1 MVLHCDELVPGG
13 HLSTVVFDTGRREGA
28 LRWCRDLM
36 FNREVLVSFHGELPV
51 KFTLHQALVQAVEPQ
66 IVLHIPDD
74 SHIFKVGI
82 DTCSFGKGVI
92 ELCAGTGSMGIGPVF
107 LGAHVV
113 ASLDKTPLA
122 AHHLEL
128 NHHGHVMCADLCD
141 PNNIWQLHQ
150 LIKDEQVTILLGF
163 PCQPYSSQGRMQGHR
178 DARASTLQHAIK
190 AVGLLQPQAVL
201 MECVCGASSDL
212 EVRSAIR
219 WICDF
224 LEWQCKE
231 VTLDLA
237 DQWPM
242 RRRRWWCLLVP
253 TAWANFE
260 LHPWAAIRPTPVIRN
275 LFTRW
280 GAWSQADEEA
290 LGLSLQEIAHYGNP
304 QFGHDQRLLHADC
317 KCATALHSYSVPLMP
332 CPCGCRTA
340 AFSTHSLRTK
350 GLRGFYVTSEVT
362 LQPRYL
368 HPCELALLLGV
379 PPLMRFVQD
388 PRAALC
394 MLGLVSSP
402 MQSLWVFSHLIMGA
416 SNKVTHLGKIHPEQA
431 LVKYQNMLLQQAKQ
445 VTNVGQA
452 EPLMLHILSE
462 GVPSTI
468 STRADTTIAQMI
480 KAERIS
486 LEWGQTTSCQVDHR
500 RVLPHEQILGR
511 DGAICIERTYKKRR
525 VEPPV
530 EKLILAIVHEGELH
544 LCFHQAGDFAF
555 VALRELGFNTIN
567 WLLTVDGTIIAADTR
582 LWHCGRFF
590 TIGSGSFP
598 IVQSLPGLM
607 AGWGNVAGGA
617 LGDSGGLSGHC
628 VFMEASRLLRQCE
641 GAGDFVLLSP
651 FYLDADFLMGQFT
664 REMQDALGSFNG
676 MAVFFLAVE
685 GHWVL
690 VVAQPTASCWRWWLF
705 DGLHFNCREFV
716 DDLIRSFMASWGGG
730 QVPHQLHLVQ
740 RYAQMD
746 QTSCG
751 TIALAHLAFCLQ
763 VTNELTPEDILH
775 WHFTLLAGDFGGQPR
790 ATGPHGRDLP
800 AMLADILITKG
811 VHPESALHRARDAI
825 DTLGG
830 KNIQSALAAKNPWQ
844 ALKAEATKPGKNF
857 KFITPGE
864 LDAHIEAQAKSRYGV
879 DPRSKKQK
887 QRTSSTVAKT
897 PLKIDPRQIK
907 LIQGHFR
914 DPEGHPLDQLAI
926 DQVGADSAGVAICSS
941 LEAAPYIAEGKHIST
956 SPLGLLVL
964 DDLHQAEL
972 GYAEAQ
978 TIRFAGQYIATGE
991 PVLLNARLIQLGDSA
1006 VVRAI
1011 GKDPMAGVG
1020 VAPTAVIKVSVY
1032 KDEFGS
1038 SWSVFCEAPIRGIL
1052 QLVPPLNLCKK
1063 VGCGTTCRSFH
1074 PPVDE
1079 DTTSLVHEVWGR
1091 RFSLLT
1097 GSSCEAAKSE
1107 NFHAFLRVTKS
1118 AMPEL
1123 VSVNVMGIYLE
1134 PRADSSKGASEDF
1147 AVIWLPEASLEDAQ
1161 HKLRTTAGALSIA
1174 RLKTRYGLRVP
1185 AAKEKDIHNVL
1196 KPGTEYVKVA
1206 VQFVY
1211 RAHPL
1216 PFGIQRVAVQRMI
1229 KEWQWD
1235 ARALQPAKGTSLGC
1249 AWDIGAACAPPS
1261 NVMTAFGQD
1270 VLLTCV
1276 RDKQAAASEPL
1287 LVASKRT
1294 QLHIRQVEASSSS
1307 IGPSKADPWLQPQ
1320 FDPWGKATPPVVA
1333 APVQQRIDEVEA
1345 QLRGNVQRMIQDEI
1359 GQVHD
1364 TTPPPGL
1371 WATYQDSNE
1380 QRFQKLEAGMK
1391 ELQVHGQ
1398 QMQSWLHE
1406 AGERLGGTE
1415 QRLQGL
1421 TQAMESQQQDIQM
1434 VRSELRSSVESV
1446 NSNMQGAVNC
1456 MRRDIGADLDGKLE
1470 SIAVRFEA
1478 MLAKKQRTD
1487 A

>member
-1 MVLHCDELVPGG
+1 
-13 HLSTVVFDTGRREGA
+13 
-28 LRWCRDLM
+28 
-36 FNREVLVSFHGELPV
+36 
-51 KFTLHQALVQAVEPQ
+51 
-66 IVLHIPDD
+66 
-74 SHIFKVGI
+74 
-82 DTCSFGKGVI
+82 
-92 ELCAGTGSMGIGPVF
+92 
-107 LGAHVV
+107 
-113 ASLDKTPLA
+113 
-122 AHHLEL
+122 
-128 NHHGHVMCADLCD
+128 
-141 PNNIWQLHQ
+141 
-150 LIKDEQVTILLGF
+150 
-163 PCQPYSSQGRMQGHR
+163 
-178 DARASTLQHAIK
+178 
-190 AVGLLQPQAVL
+190 
-201 MECVCGASSDL
+201 
-212 EVRSAIR
+212 
-219 WICDF
+219 
-224 LEWQCKE
+224 
-231 VTLDLA
+231 
-237 DQWPM
+237 
-242 RRRRWWCLLVP
+242 
-253 TAWANFE
+253 
-260 LHPWAAIRPTPVIRN
+260 
-275 LFTRW
+275 
-280 GAWSQADEEA
+280 
-290 LGLSLQEIAHYGNP
+290 
-304 QFGHDQRLLHADC
+304 
-317 KCATALHSYSVPLMP
+317 
-332 CPCGCRTA
+332 
-340 AFSTHSLRTK
+340 
-350 GLRGFYVTSEVT
+350 
-362 LQPRYL
+362 
-368 HPCELALLLGV
+368 
-379 PPLMRFVQD
+379 
-388 PRAALC
+388 
-394 MLGLVSSP
+394 

-651 FYLDADFLMGQFT
+651 FYLDADFLMSQFT

-830 KNIQSALAAKNPWQ
+830 KNVQSALAAKNPWQ

-1032 KDEFGS
+1032 K
-1038 SWSVFCEAPIRGIL
+1038 
-1052 QLVPPLNLCKK
+1052 
-1063 VGCGTTCRSFH
+1063 
-1074 PPVDE
+1074 
-1079 DTTSLVHEVWGR
+1079 
-1091 RFSLLT
+1091 
-1097 GSSCEAAKSE
+1097 SE
-1107 NFHAFLRVTKS
+1107 NFHAFFRVTKS

-1276 RDKQAAASEPL
+1276 RDKQA
-1287 LVASKRT
+1287 
-1294 QLHIRQVEASSSS
+1294 
-1307 IGPSKADPWLQPQ
+1307 DPWLQPQ

-1380 QRFQKLEAGMK
+1380 QRFQKLAGMK

-1421 TQAMESQQQDIQM
+1421 TQAMEPQQQDMQM

>member
-1 MVLHCDELVPGG
+1 SGSSRRALRVRRCSRGMNYSHDTEMDRDWAADQMRRKKNLVSGLPDMPVRRATAALPQVAVAAVGLTSPPGEATLGSALSALAINAGNPEHVQRICQGLLALLYDKECLALHQEFAELKGVEAVLAIL
-13 HLSTVVFDTGRREGA
+13 RREGA

-36 FNREVLVSFHGELPV
+36 FNREVLVSFHGEVPV

-150 LIKDEQVTILLGF
+150 LIKDEQ
-163 PCQPYSSQGRMQGHR
+163 
-178 DARASTLQHAIK
+178 
-190 AVGLLQPQAVL
+190 AVL

-242 RRRRWWCLLVP
+242 RP
-253 TAWANFE
+253 MKK
-260 LHPWAAIRPTPVIRN
+260 PW
-275 LFTRW
+275 
-280 GAWSQADEEA
+280 
-290 LGLSLQEIAHYGNP
+290 
-304 QFGHDQRLLHADC
+304 
-317 KCATALHSYSVPLMP
+317 
-332 CPCGCRTA
+332 
-340 AFSTHSLRTK
+340 
-350 GLRGFYVTSEVT
+350 GF
-362 LQPRYL
+362 
-368 HPCELALLLGV
+368 
-379 PPLMRFVQD
+379 RFRQN
-388 PRAALC
+388 A
-394 MLGLVSSP
+394 
-402 MQSLWVFSHLIMGA
+402 SHW
-416 SNKVTHLGKIHPEQA
+416 N
-431 LVKYQNMLLQQAKQ
+431 
-445 VTNVGQA
+445 
-452 EPLMLHILSE
+452 
-462 GVPSTI
+462 
-468 STRADTTIAQMI
+468 
-480 KAERIS
+480 
-486 LEWGQTTSCQVDHR
+486 TSCQVDHR

-530 EKLILAIVHEGELH
+530 EKLVLAIVHEGELH

-567 WLLTVDGTIIAADTR
+567 WLLTVDGAIIAADTR

-651 FYLDADFLMGQFT
+651 FYLDADFLMGQFS

-830 KNIQSALAAKNPWQ
+830 KNVQSALAAKNPWQ

-1235 ARALQPAKGTSLGC
+1235 ARALQPAKATSLGC

-1276 RDKQAAASEPL
+1276 RDKQA
-1287 LVASKRT
+1287 
-1294 QLHIRQVEASSSS
+1294 
-1307 IGPSKADPWLQPQ
+1307 
-1320 FDPWGKATPPVVA
+1320 
-1333 APVQQRIDEVEA
+1333 
-1345 QLRGNVQRMIQDEI
+1345 MYEI

-1380 QRFQKLEAGMK
+1380 QRFQKLKAGMK

-1470 SIAVRFEA
+1470 SIA
-1478 MLAKKQRTD
+1478 
-1487 A
+1487 